1 MYQIHPISCRNLP
14 CSVNCHF
21 YSQYK
26 YTKKLD
32 SGEYTLKLMLRSPS
46 KKLLEKLKKTAMLL
60 RHNIGSISIDVYTS
74 QKDAITGSRCFIQ
87 IGHDNIQSCVLINFL
102 YKAIILQYSWLSD
115 ELAVHHHWK
124 FPINKKTILMLTCPI
139 ENVLLKH
146 LLTTIQAIVTR
157 FIFIDISFICCQVG
171 EAPTTSPT
179 AICIMQAVLT
189 NAVWP
194 STLFWLILY
203 TKCIHEHKFL
213 LFLLLASC

>member
-1 MYQIHPISCRNLP
+1 MIIFKVAFSLISYIKQSS
-14 CSVNCHF
+14 CSTLDWVMN
-21 YSQYK
+21 SQ
-26 YTKKLD
+26 
-32 SGEYTLKLMLRSPS
+32 SESTL
-46 KKLLEKLKKTAMLL
+46 
-60 RHNIGSISIDVYTS
+60 
-74 QKDAITGSRCFIQ
+74 SRF
-87 IGHDNIQSCVLINFL
+87 
-102 YKAIILQYSWLSD
+102 W
-115 ELAVHHHWK
+115 LAVHHHWK

-146 LLTTIQAIVTR
+146 LLTTIQVIVTR

-194 STLFWLILY
+194 STSFWLILY
-203 TKCIHEHKFL
+203 TKCIHEQKFL